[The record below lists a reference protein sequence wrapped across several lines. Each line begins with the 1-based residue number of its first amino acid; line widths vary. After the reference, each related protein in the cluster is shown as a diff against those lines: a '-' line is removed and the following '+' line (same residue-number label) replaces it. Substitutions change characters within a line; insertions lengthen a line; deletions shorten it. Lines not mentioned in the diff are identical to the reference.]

1 MEKSLRIQIIQ
12 FVLTDS
18 PINLQVQFKRL
29 AGYPVDLYIIMDLST
44 SMKNSKDKL
53 VNLAASLA
61 EAMRNITSD
70 FQMGFGSFIDKPIS
84 PFTNEVQA

>member
-1 MEKSLRIQIIQ
+1 
-12 FVLTDS
+12 
-18 PINLQVQFKRL
+18 
-29 AGYPVDLYIIMDLST
+29 MDLST